1 MENVAIAAI
10 IVAAVAIVLQA
21 VFLFSLSRSAKA
33 MAAQVT
39 GFVEKAEPVL
49 ADARQT
55 LEQNRRLMAEVAGKA
70 NQVLDCAQTQ
80 LLRIDGVLSDAT
92 SRAKAQMDR
101 LEMVLDDS
109 IGRVHE
115 TVTVLHDGILR
126 PLREVNGI
134 VAGLR
139 AGIGY
144 LLGNRRPSVAQAT
157 HDDEMFI

>member
-1 MENVAIAAI
+1 MENVAIAAVV
-10 IVAAVAIVLQA
+10 VAAVAIVLQA
-21 VFLFSLSRSAKA
+21 VFLYSLSRSAKA

-39 GFVEKAEPVL
+39 GFIEKAEPVL

-55 LEQNRRLMAEVAGKA
+55 LQQNRKQMAEVTGKVNKLLDTA
-70 NQVLDCAQTQ
+70 QVQIS
-80 LLRIDGVLSDAT
+80 RIDGVLSDAT
-92 SRAKAQMDR
+92 SRARVQMDR
-101 LEMVLDDS
+101 LELVMDDS

-115 TVTVLHDGILR
+115 TVAILHDGILR

>member
-1 MENVAIAAI
+1 MENVAIAAVV
-10 IVAAVAIVLQA
+10 VAAVAIVLQA
-21 VFLFSLSRSAKA
+21 VFLYSLSRSAKA

-39 GFVEKAEPVL
+39 GFIEKAEPVL

-55 LEQNRRLMAEVAGKA
+55 LQQNRKQMAEVAGKVNKLLDTA
-70 NQVLDCAQTQ
+70 QVQIS
-80 LLRIDGVLSDAT
+80 RIDGVLSDAT
-92 SRAKAQMDR
+92 SRARVQMDR
-101 LEMVLDDS
+101 LELVMDDS
-109 IGRVHE
+109 IDRVHE
-115 TVTVLHDGILR
+115 TVAILHDGILR

>member
-1 MENVAIAAI
+1 MDNVAIAAI

-33 MAAQVT
+33 MAAQVNE
-39 GFVEKAEPVL
+39 FVEKAEPVL

-55 LEQNRRLMAEVAGKA
+55 LAQSRKQMAEVTGKA
-70 NQVLDCAQTQ
+70 NQVLDSAQAQ
-80 LLRIDGVLSDAT
+80 ISKIDGLLSDAT
-92 SRAKAQMDR
+92 SRAKVQMDR

-109 IGRVHE
+109 IDRVHE
-115 TVTVLHDGILR
+115 TVAVLHNGILR

>member
-1 MENVAIAAI
+1 MENVAIAAVV
-10 IVAAVAIVLQA
+10 VAAVAIVLQA
-21 VFLFSLSRSAKA
+21 VFLYSLSRSAKA

-39 GFVEKAEPVL
+39 GFIEKAEPIL

-55 LEQNRRLMAEVAGKA
+55 LQQNRKQMAEVAGKV
-70 NQVLDCAQTQ
+70 NKLLDTAQAQ
-80 LLRIDGVLSDAT
+80 ISRIDGVLSDAT
-92 SRAKAQMDR
+92 SRARVQMDR
-101 LEMVLDDS
+101 LELVMDDS
-109 IGRVHE
+109 IDRVHE
-115 TVTVLHDGILR
+115 TVAILHDGILR

>member
-10 IVAAVAIVLQA
+10 VVAAVAIVLQA
-21 VFLFSLSRSAKA
+21 VFLYSLGRLAKA
-33 MAAQVT
+33 MAAQVNE
-39 GFVEKAEPVL
+39 FVGKAEPVL

-55 LEQNRRLMAEVAGKA
+55 LEQSRKQMAEVTGKA
-70 NQVLDCAQTQ
+70 NQVLDSAQAQ
-80 LLRIDGVLSDAT
+80 IAKIDGLLSDAT
-92 SRAKAQMDR
+92 LRARVQMDR
-101 LEMVLDDS
+101 LEMVMDDS
-109 IGRVHE
+109 ISRVHE
-115 TVTVLHDGILR
+115 TVAVLHDGILR

-134 VAGLR
+134 VAGIR

>member
-1 MENVAIAAI
+1 MENVAIAAVV
-10 IVAAVAIVLQA
+10 VAAVAIVLQA
-21 VFLFSLSRSAKA
+21 VFLYSLSRSAKA

-39 GFVEKAEPVL
+39 GFIEKAEPVL

-55 LEQNRRLMAEVAGKA
+55 LQQNRKQMAEVTGKVNKLLDTA
-70 NQVLDCAQTQ
+70 QVQIS
-80 LLRIDGVLSDAT
+80 RIDGVLSDAT
-92 SRAKAQMDR
+92 SRARVQMDR
-101 LEMVLDDS
+101 LELVMDDS
-109 IGRVHE
+109 IDRVHE
-115 TVTVLHDGILR
+115 TVAILHDGILR

>member
-1 MENVAIAAI
+1 
-10 IVAAVAIVLQA
+10 
-21 VFLFSLSRSAKA
+21 
-33 MAAQVT
+33 
-39 GFVEKAEPVL
+39 
-49 ADARQT
+49 
-55 LEQNRRLMAEVAGKA
+55 
-70 NQVLDCAQTQ
+70 
-80 LLRIDGVLSDAT
+80 
-92 SRAKAQMDR
+92 
-101 LEMVLDDS
+101 MVLDDS

>member
-1 MENVAIAAI
+1 MENVAIAAV

-21 VFLFSLSRSAKA
+21 VLLFGLYRSTKA
-33 MAAQVT
+33 MAAQVA

-55 LEQNRRLMAEVAGKA
+55 LEQNRKQMAEVTGKVNRILDSA
-70 NQVLDCAQTQ
+70 QAQISKIDDVL
-80 LLRIDGVLSDAT
+80 GDAT
-92 SRAKAQMDR
+92 SRARAQMDR
-101 LEMVLDDS
+101 LEMVMDDS
-109 IGRVHE
+109 ISRVHE
-115 TVTVLHDGILR
+115 TVAVLHEGILR

-134 VAGLR
+134 VAGIR

>member
-1 MENVAIAAI
+1 MENLAIAAI

-21 VFLFSLSRSAKA
+21 LFLFGLYRSTKV

-49 ADARQT
+49 ADARTT
-55 LEQNRRLMAEVAGKA
+55 LAQSRKQMAEVTGKA
-70 NQVLDCAQTQ
+70 NKVLDSAQAQ
-80 LLRIDGVLSDAT
+80 ISKLDDVLSDAT
-92 SRAKAQMDR
+92 SRAKVQMDR

-115 TVTVLHDGILR
+115 TVAVLHDGILR
-126 PLREVNGI
+126 PLRELSGI
-134 VAGLR
+134 AVGIR

>member
-1 MENVAIAAI
+1 MENVAIAAV

-21 VFLFSLSRSAKA
+21 VFLYSLSRSAKA

-39 GFVEKAEPVL
+39 GFIEKAEPVL
-49 ADARQT
+49 ADARRT
-55 LEQNRRLMAEVAGKA
+55 LEQNRKQMAEVTGKV
-70 NQVLDCAQTQ
+70 NRILDSAQAQ
-80 LLRIDGVLSDAT
+80 ISKIDGVLSDAT
-92 SRAKAQMDR
+92 SRARAQMDR
-101 LEMVLDDS
+101 LEMVMDDS
-109 IGRVHE
+109 ISRVHE
-115 TVTVLHDGILR
+115 TVAILHDGVLR
-126 PLREVNGI
+126 PLRELNGI

>member
-1 MENVAIAAI
+1 MENVAIAAVV
-10 IVAAVAIVLQA
+10 VAAVAIVLQA
-21 VFLFSLSRSAKA
+21 VFLYSLSRSAKA

-39 GFVEKAEPVL
+39 GFIEKAEPIL

-55 LEQNRRLMAEVAGKA
+55 LQQNRKQMAEVAGKVNKLLDTA
-70 NQVLDCAQTQ
+70 QVQIS
-80 LLRIDGVLSDAT
+80 RIDGVLSDAT
-92 SRAKAQMDR
+92 SRARVQMDR
-101 LEMVLDDS
+101 LELVMDDS
-109 IGRVHE
+109 IDRVHE
-115 TVTVLHDGILR
+115 TVAILHDGILR

>member
-21 VFLFSLSRSAKA
+21 VFLFSLGRSTKA
-33 MAAQVT
+33 MAVQVNA
-39 GFVEKAEPVL
+39 FVEKAEPVL

-55 LEQNRRLMAEVAGKA
+55 LAQSRRQMAEVTGKA
-70 NQVLDCAQTQ
+70 NQVLDSAQAQ
-80 LLRIDGVLSDAT
+80 ISKIDGLLSDAT
-92 SRAKAQMDR
+92 SRAMVQMDR

-109 IGRVHE
+109 IDRVHE
-115 TVTVLHDGILR
+115 TMAVLHNGILR

-134 VAGLR
+134 VAGIR